1 MKQIHIDAST
11 SYDVMIGAGLLD
23 EAGNIITG
31 LGNVK
36 NAVIVSDDNV
46 YPLYGDKIREQL
58 EKCDVNVQ
66 CFVVDHGEQSKS
78 MAVYEKLLEFLCT
91 CHMTRSDILI
101 ALGGGVVG
109 DLTGFAAATYQR
121 GIRFVQVPTSL
132 LAAVD
137 SSVGGKTAVNLSG
150 AKNQVGCFYQPS
162 VVICDTDTLSTLPE
176 NEYRAGCAEVI
187 KYGMIGNS
195 AFFSELKDK
204 PVKDWYEEVI
214 AVCVSMKRDVVM
226 RDEFDHGDR
235 MLLNF
240 GHTLGHCVEK
250 LSHYEVEHG
259 YGVAMGMAAITKAA
273 EQKGICD
280 SGVYDELLT
289 VLNKY
294 GLPTAIKYNIEDMY
308 QAALAD
314 KKNAAGV
321 LRIIVPEKVGK
332 CVIKTIPVEQLKE
345 WMAARGIR

>member
-1 MKQIHIDAST
+1 MKKIHIDAST
-11 SYDVMIGAGLLD
+11 SYDVLIGAGLLD
-23 EAGNIITG
+23 DAGAIITQ
-31 LGNVK
+31 LGDVR

-46 YPLYGDKIREQL
+46 YPLYGDRLKQQL
-58 EKCDVNVQ
+58 EANAVNVNT
-66 CFVVDHGEQSKS
+66 FVTAHGEQSKS
-78 MAVYEKLLEFLCT
+78 LAVYGELLEFLCK

-162 VVICDTDTLSTLPE
+162 VVICDIDTLSTLPE

-187 KYGMIGNS
+187 KYGMIGD
-195 AFFSELKDK
+195 AEFFNALKAKQVSE
-204 PVKDWYEEVI
+204 WYEGVI
-214 AVCVSMKRDVVM
+214 AACVSMKRDVVM
-226 RDEFDHGDR
+226 RDEFDRGDR

-259 YGVAMGMAAITKAA
+259 YGVAMGMAVITKAA
-273 EQKGICD
+273 EQMGICE
-280 SGVYDELLT
+280 SGVYDELVK
-289 VLNKY
+289 VLKDY
-294 GLPTAIKYNIEDMY
+294 GLPASIEYNVEDMY

-321 LRIIVPEKVGK
+321 MRIIVPQRIGK
-332 CVIKTIPVEQLKE
+332 CAIKTIPVETLRD
-345 WMAARGIR
+345 WMAAGGI

>member
-1 MKQIHIDAST
+1 MRQIHIDAST
-11 SYDVMIGAGLLD
+11 SYDVIIGAGLSD
-23 EAGNIITG
+23 EAGRIITE

-46 YPLYGDKIREQL
+46 YPLYGDKIKEQL
-58 EKCDVNVQ
+58 ERCDVNVAS
-66 CFVVDHGEQSKS
+66 FVIDHGEQSKS
-78 MAVYEKLLEFLCT
+78 MEVYEKLLEFLCK

-121 GIRFVQVPTSL
+121 GIRFVQIPTSL

-137 SSVGGKTAVNLSG
+137 SSVGGKTAINLSG

-162 VVICDTDTLSTLPE
+162 VVICDTNTLATLPE

-187 KYGMIGNS
+187 KYGMIGDPD
-195 AFFSELKDK
+195 FFMELKDK
-204 PVKDWYEEVI
+204 PVRDWYEDVI

-259 YGVAMGMAAITKAA
+259 YGVAMGMSVITKAA
-273 EQKGICD
+273 EQMNIC
-280 SGVYDELLT
+280 GNGTYDELIT

-321 LRIIVPEKVGK
+321 LRIIVPERVGK
-332 CVIKTIPVEQLKE
+332 CIIKTIPVGQLKE
-345 WMAARGIR
+345 WMAAGGIR